1 MNLPTT
7 TARVMLFC
15 AFFGLISCNNKAA
28 NDHSIPIFI
37 PRNSYF
43 VDNYQGVKVYR
54 DNISREPL
62 DGYFI
67 VGNETTKWE
76 EFHIKE
82 GLLYG
87 HYIFYHQNG
96 EKFMNSIYKNGKLNG
111 EEKTFFPSGKLKKVS
126 NYISG
131 KLNGKSISYFENGRI
146 LTESEMKD
154 DNPLTSITYND
165 EGDIE
170 SKMFIEE
177 GKSITQ
183 SIKNG
188 KVFKEQISSI
198 YDSFE
203 GVKFYNDDNSMKIYL
218 RMIDEGKNTYLVEL
232 NEAGKEIK
240 RINVATSP
248 REISKYRKYI
258 SSL

>member
-7 TARVMLFC
+7 TVRVLLFC
-15 AFFGLISCNNKAA
+15 ALFSLFNCNNKASK
-28 NDHSIPIFI
+28 DHTEPNYI

-43 VDNYQGVKVYR
+43 VDSYNKVKVYR
-54 DNISREPL
+54 DNSTREPM

-67 VGNETTKWE
+67 VGNKTTKWE

-87 HYIFYHQNG
+87 DYVFYHQNG
-96 EKFMNSIYKNGKLNG
+96 EKFMHSSYKRGKLHG
-111 EEKTFFPSGKLKKVS
+111 EEITYFSSGKLKKVS
-126 NYISG
+126 NYKNG
-131 KLNGKSISYFENGRI
+131 LLNGKVISYFENGQI
-146 LTESEMKD
+146 LSESVLKD
-154 DNPLTSITYND
+154 NQPITSISYND
-165 EGDIE
+165 TGDIE

-177 GKSITQ
+177 GKNITQ

-188 KVFKEQISSI
+188 KVFKEQISSN
-198 YDSFE
+198 YDNFE
-203 GVKFYNDDNSMKIYL
+203 GVKFYNDDNTMKIYL
-218 RMIDEGKNTYLVEL
+218 QMVDEGKDTYLVEL
-232 NEAGKEIK
+232 NEEGKEIK
-240 RINVATSP
+240 RINFATNP

>member
-15 AFFGLISCNNKAA
+15 ALFSLFCCNKKEAK
-28 NDHSIPIFI
+28 DYSVPSYI

-76 EFHIKE
+76 EFRIKE
-82 GLLYG
+82 GLLFDD
-87 HYIFYHQNG
+87 YIFYHQNG
-96 EKFMNSIYKNGKLNG
+96 EKFMQSKYRNGKLNG
-111 EEKTFFPSGKLKKVS
+111 EEKTFFPSGKLKK
-126 NYISG
+126 ISKYVDG
-131 KLNGKSISYFENGRI
+131 KLDGKAISYFESGQV

-154 DNPLTSITYND
+154 DKPLASITYND
-165 EGDIE
+165 KGDIE
-170 SKMFIEE
+170 SRMFIVD

-183 SIKNG
+183 TLKDG

-203 GVKFYNDDNSMKIYL
+203 GVKFYNEDSSMKIYL
-218 RMIDEGKNTYLVEL
+218 RMIDEGKDTFLVEL
-232 NEAGKEIK
+232 NEKGEEIK
-240 RINVATSP
+240 RINFATNP